1 MVNWQE
7 ALAPFVRNVEERFD
21 ALRYRL
27 NYMLGG
33 LDPIKIVPYRGYGT
47 PDTLYLKGR
56 VLEDKG
62 ITRPTDND
70 TVWDNLVNTFK
81 RFESDE
87 VPHAQVAVRFQES
100 EQEVTADEEGIFE
113 VWIEPTRPLATDRLW
128 QPVELELRSPTS
140 DEQEEPPRAT
150 GHVLVPPPSAQFAVI
165 SDIDD
170 TILQT
175 DAANVVRMARSVF
188 LENARTRLPFAGVAA
203 FYHALQDGAH
213 GTDMN
218 PLFYVS
224 SSPWNLYDLLSEF
237 FELQGVPLG
246 PIFLRN
252 WGISRDELLPT
263 KHRDYKLGVIRQMLD
278 LYPDLPFILIGDS
291 GQEDPEIYHAIV
303 HEYPG
308 RVLAVYVRN
317 VSRGLERQEAVRA
330 LAKEVLE
337 AGSTLLL
344 ADDSLAMAKH
354 ALDQGWIAEEHL
366 PEIRAEK
373 KKDEG
378 PPTQLETLLGA
389 EEKDREKGPKVVI
402 KEEVSD
408 DEPAL
413 SPGTL
418 ESATQAGDSEEQ
430 APPTVVVEGEEAQDS
445 E

>member
-33 LDPIKIVPYRGYGT
+33 FDPIKIVPYRGYGT

-87 VPHAQVAVRFQES
+87 VPHARVAVRFQES

-113 VWIEPTRPLATDRLW
+113 VWIEPAHPLATDRLW

-140 DEQEEPPRAT
+140 DEQEEEPRAT

-203 FYHALQDGAH
+203 FYRALQDGAH

-291 GQEDPEIYHAIV
+291 GQEDPEIYHTIV

-330 LAKEVLE
+330 LAEEVLK

-378 PPTQLETLLGA
+378 PPTQLESLLGA
-389 EEKDREKGPKVVI
+389 EEKDREQGPKVVI
-402 KEEVSD
+402 EEVSD